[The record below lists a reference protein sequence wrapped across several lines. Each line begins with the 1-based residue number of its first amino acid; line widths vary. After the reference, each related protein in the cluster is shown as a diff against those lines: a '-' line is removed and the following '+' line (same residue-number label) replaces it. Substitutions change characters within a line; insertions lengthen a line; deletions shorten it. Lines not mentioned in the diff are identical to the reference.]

1 MMYTTPRMK
10 KLYSEIQQKL
20 FYMIPEKWDK
30 VYLYASVTESINK
43 VETGEMYFYYFPKGI
58 LKKNPVNVYEVPNKF
73 NIDEQKYYKLADEL
87 YGIIKKLR
95 AEYINMNDRAWTN
108 VTISIEN
115 FKFKV
120 EYKFEDL
127 KKSQYNSY
135 DRHIIF
141 RYMYLNTS
149 LNTYNKKERAMIESY
164 MRGLHFKKEEK
175 ETYTEPIY
183 KIEQNNNID
192 YQKEDEEILVK
203 NSEKANN
210 IEKFNYE
217 IGNEY
222 YLKKNKSTNYYS
234 YMKKVTEESEKKEK
248 LEKTLKK
255 QVNQVIEETN
265 NSEYKNQILNFDN
278 KN

>member
-30 VYLYASVTESINK
+30 IYLYASVTETINK

-58 LKKNPVNVYEVPNKF
+58 LKKDPVNVYEVPSKF
-73 NIDEQKYYKLADEL
+73 NIDEQKYYKLADEM

-95 AEYINMNDRAWTN
+95 AEYINMNERAWTN

-120 EYKFEDL
+120 EYRFEDL

-149 LNTYNKKERAMIESY
+149 LNTYNKKERAMVESY
-164 MRGLHFKKEEK
+164 MRGLHFRKEEK

-203 NSEKANN
+203 NSEKANTM
-210 IEKFNYE
+210 EKFNYE
-217 IGNEY
+217 IGDEY
-222 YLKKNKSTNYYS
+222 FLKKNKSTNYYS
-234 YMKKVTEESEKKEK
+234 YMKKVTEQSERKEK
-248 LEKTLKK
+248 LEKTVKK
-255 QVNQVIEETN
+255 QVKKVIEETN
-265 NSEYKNQILNFDN
+265 NSEYKNQILNFDK

>member
-30 VYLYASVTESINK
+30 VYLYASVTESISK

-58 LKKNPVNVYEVPNKF
+58 LKKDPVNVYEVPNKF

-164 MRGLHFKKEEK
+164 MRGLHFRKEEK

-183 KIEQNNNID
+183 RIEQNNNID

-203 NSEKANN
+203 NSEKANT

-234 YMKKVTEESEKKEK
+234 YMKKVTEEYERKENI
-248 LEKTLKK
+248 EDTLKK

-265 NSEYKNQILNFDN
+265 YNEYKNQILNFDK